1 MRFLKSVLLLL
12 IGAGLVVL
20 GLGNMAP
27 VDLHLLP
34 EQVAGSELA
43 LKQIPLAAVILAS
56 VLLGL
61 VIGQLME
68 WTREYKYR
76 RTASVRGR
84 EVAKLKNELG
94 KVKEKVADPD
104 DDLPKIPVR

>member
-1 MRFLKSVLLLL
+1 MGFLKSVLLMI

-27 VDLHLLP
+27 VDLHLVP
-34 EQVAGSELA
+34 EKVAGSELA
-43 LKQIPLAAVILAS
+43 LKQVPLAAVILAS

-68 WTREYKYR
+68 WMRETKYR
-76 RTASVRGR
+76 RNANDRGR
-84 EVAKLKNELG
+84 EVNKLKTELS